1 MGDFYDPDFALK
13 DTDTIFRPLPYDPS
27 VSAYYNGEHEIE
39 SEVKVKVTSLSGIRP
54 LRELCAEVVAGLI
67 DHVESLNNVP
77 WNLAKEIWDNIKTP
91 SASAVALF
99 ATDFPEEFAPFNKHL
114 VYRDWKL
121 CDSLRTSIRDGW
133 FAMFLTSLDLS
144 GTDLKDDLCTPI
156 SRLECL
162 ELLDISSTDITNDGL
177 RNLCRSMVHSDR
189 DGITGLPKCGLKNLA
204 FLNINLDVILSRF
217 PSLLIIGLNRT
228 FVQRMG
234 VVTKMKSFGWNELG
248 KRVNAFPGFR
258 GGVSSSA
265 LDTESVSSI
274 ASNELPLMIPSGPI
288 NERIQS
294 VHSNQFFGTLEKAA
308 KVNLKKER
316 DDYFK
321 CRVFRHDEIVSL
333 SSLSTVEPAYRSVI
347 EAAWAL
353 TQHVPDHLETRS
365 ACKEKLN
372 PFNDLFDVIVGKSKL
387 VKHRTMNPWYLPFN
401 TKDFSFDN
409 KEANDRL
416 VSEIVE
422 SEIHGR
428 LTLIRTEARRDM
440 ELRKALG
447 PKNILTSAPQNSSQQ
462 SPPAEIAKKQSM
474 SKMCQKRLEPAPAL
488 VTIKSNNKKPSS
500 ASIPDFGAFLEL
512 EKGFGKQPAPPLS
525 SQQMKVIKSSNAKSG
540 LFNLLSKN
548 K

>member
-1 MGDFYDPDFALK
+1 MSDFYDPDFALK

-27 VSAYYNGEHEIE
+27 VAAQS
-39 SEVKVKVTSLSGIRP
+39 SSGIRP

-91 SASAVALF
+91 SASAVALVC
-99 ATDFPEEFAPFNKHL
+99 PFNKHL

-162 ELLDISSTDITNDGL
+162 ELLDISSTEITNDGL

-204 FLNINLDVILSRF
+204 FLNISMCSKLNGADLDVILSRF

-248 KRVNAFPGFR
+248 KRVNAFPGFH

-265 LDTESVSSI
+265 LDTESVSLI
-274 ASNELPLMIPSGPI
+274 ASNELPPMIPS
-288 NERIQS
+288 ERIQS

-353 TQHVPDHLETRS
+353 THHVPDHLETRS

-372 PFNDLFDVIVGKSKL
+372 PFNDLFDVIAGKSKL

-447 PKNILTSAPQNSSQQ
+447 PKNILTSAPQNTSQQ

-474 SKMCQKRLEPAPAL
+474 SKMCQKRLEPAPAV

-500 ASIPDFGAFLEL
+500 ACIPDFGAFLEL
-512 EKGFGKQPAPPLS
+512 EKDFGKQPAPLLS
-525 SQQMKVIKSSNAKSG
+525 SQQMKGAKSSNAKSG